1 MILRGFIDEIGVPR
15 EWTSKKT
22 GDKCYTYPVT
32 LSVPHINAKGEEK
45 TDKFIADHMA
55 GNPDYIARLDELCKS
70 HTRLE
75 LEVSFSVREYNGKQ
89 YQNVTLW
96 NAVVLIDK

>member
-1 MILRGFIDEIGVPR
+1 MVLRGFIDEIGVPR

-22 GDKCYTYPVT
+22 GEKGYTYPVT

-45 TDKFIADHMA
+45 VDKFIADHMA
-55 GNPDYIARLDELCKS
+55 GNPDYIAKLNELCQA

-75 LEVSFSVREYNGKQ
+75 LELSFSVREYKGKL
-89 YQNVTLW
+89 YQNVMLW